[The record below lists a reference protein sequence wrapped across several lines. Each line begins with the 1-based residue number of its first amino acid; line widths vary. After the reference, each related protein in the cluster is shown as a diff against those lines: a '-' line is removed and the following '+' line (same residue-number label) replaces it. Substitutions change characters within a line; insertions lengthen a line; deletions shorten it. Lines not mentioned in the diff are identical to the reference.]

1 MHSTT
6 VLVEGESD
14 RLALQVLAARS
25 GLDLAAGN
33 VAVVPM
39 GGVTNVARFLSR
51 YGPDG
56 AGHRL
61 LGLCDEAEAWYV
73 RRALDRAG
81 IGSGDLPGRGFQVCR
96 LDLEDELIRALG
108 PGVVVDIIAAEGE
121 LGSFRLL
128 QRQPSLRELA
138 LEEQLHRF
146 LAGRS
151 GNKIRYAPLLV
162 GALDP
167 ANVPEPLARLV
178 AAMSRPAS

>member
-1 MHSTT
+1 MRATT

-14 RLALQVLAARS
+14 RLALESLEARA
-25 GLDLAAGN
+25 GHDLSH

-39 GGVTNVARFLSR
+39 GGVTNIARFLAR
-51 YGPDG
+51 FGPDG

-96 LDLEDELIRALG
+96 TDLEDELIRALG
-108 PGVVVDIIAAEGE
+108 SGVVLDIIAAEGE

-128 QRQPSLRELA
+128 QRQPSLRELPMEA
-138 LEEQLHRF
+138 QLHRF
-146 LAGRS
+146 LAGRA

-162 GALDP
+162 GALAP
-167 ANVPEPLARLV
+167 ADVPEPLARLV
-178 AAMSRPAS
+178 DSLAETEG

>member
-1 MHSTT
+1 MRATT

-14 RLALQVLAARS
+14 RLALQVLAGHS
-25 GLDLAAGN
+25 GLDPAAEN
-33 VAVVPM
+33 ITVVPM
-39 GGVTNVARFLSR
+39 GGVTNIARFLAR

-96 LDLEDELIRALG
+96 TDLEDELIRALG
-108 PGVVVDIIAAEGE
+108 AGVVVDIIAAEGE

-128 QRQPSLRELA
+128 QRQPSLRKLTV
-138 LEEQLHRF
+138 EEQLHRF

-162 GALDP
+162 GALAP
-167 ANVPEPLARLV
+167 ADVPDPLARL
-178 AAMSRPAS
+178 AAACRSAED